1 MANSSVQPTANAPPA
16 QVKDMD
22 EALLARI
29 GYKQE
34 LKREFRPLEIFAVCF
49 NAMGIVPTIASVLF
63 DSIPYGG
70 PAAMVWGWVTVF
82 PFILCIALGIAE
94 LASANPTSGGLY
106 YWTHALSPPECR
118 NFMSWMVGYANT
130 IGNCTGMAAAE
141 WALAIQVMA
150 AASMATGGAF
160 VATQLQTFAVF
171 IAAALLHGMV
181 CTLGTKVLARLQH
194 VIILIGVLLSVL
206 VIIVLPVVTPTELR
220 NPPSYVFGGFIN
232 ISGWP
237 SGFAFCLSF
246 LAPLWTIA
254 GFDSSVHMSE
264 EASNAATVVP
274 WAALSSVVS
283 GFILGLAV
291 NISLAFSMGPS
302 TDAVVNS
309 PFGQPMAQIFFA
321 SLGQRAGLGL
331 WVLLIVSQFSVCA
344 SFLLVVSR
352 QVFAFARDGALPFS
366 RYVYSTG
373 YGRCKM
379 PGSMGDGVPVMAVWM
394 VVAVAALLG
403 LLSFAGAQ
411 AINAVFGM
419 AIVALY
425 IAFSGPIAARVL
437 AARRGLD
444 EAARFRPGPF
454 NLGSWGV
461 PIDLVALTFM
471 VCMIIIFLFP
481 ASPST
486 TAANMN
492 YAVVV
497 LGVTFALVVGWYYC
511 PVYGGVHWFRGPVAN
526 VNTAFDSLQENETK
540 EQPEP

>member
-1 MANSSVQPTANAPPA
+1 MASPSTQSDTNSFSCRIEEA
-16 QVKDMD
+16 D
-22 EALLARI
+22 EAVLARI

-34 LKREFRPLEIFAVCF
+34 LKREFTPFEIFAVCF

-70 PAAMVWGWVTVF
+70 PAAMVWGWVAVF

-106 YWTHALSPPECR
+106 YWTHALSPPGCR

-141 WALAIQVMA
+141 WSLAIQVMA
-150 AASMATGGAF
+150 AVSMATEGAF
-160 VATQLQTFAVF
+160 IATQSQTFAVF
-171 IAAALLHGMV
+171 IAAILLHGMV
-181 CTLGTKVLARLQH
+181 CTLGTKVLARLQN
-194 VIILIGVLLSVL
+194 VITLIEVLLCIL
-206 VIIVLPVVTPTELR
+206 VIIVLPVVTPAKLR
-220 NPPSYVFGGFIN
+220 NPPSYVFGGFTN

-274 WAALSSVVS
+274 WAAVSSIISAFV
-283 GFILGLAV
+283 LGLAV
-291 NISLAFSMGPS
+291 NISLAFCMGPS
-302 TDAVVNS
+302 TAAVVSS

-321 SLGQRAGLGL
+321 SLGQRVGLSL
-331 WVLLIVSQFSVCA
+331 WALLIVAQFSVCA

-373 YGRCKM
+373 YRRCRI
-379 PGSMGDGVPVMAVWM
+379 PGSMGDGIPVMAVWM
-394 VVAVAALLG
+394 VVVVAALLG
-403 LLSFAGAQ
+403 LLSFAGEQ

-444 EAARFRPGPF
+444 EAERFRPGPF
-454 NLGSWGV
+454 HMGPWGV
-461 PIDLVALTFM
+461 PVDLVALTFM
-471 VCMIIIFLFP
+471 VCMIIVFLFP
-481 ASPST
+481 ASPGT

-497 LGVTFALVVGWYYC
+497 LGATFALVVGWYYC

-526 VNTAFDSLQENETK
+526 VDTTPNSLRGKK
-540 EQPEP
+540 EVKE